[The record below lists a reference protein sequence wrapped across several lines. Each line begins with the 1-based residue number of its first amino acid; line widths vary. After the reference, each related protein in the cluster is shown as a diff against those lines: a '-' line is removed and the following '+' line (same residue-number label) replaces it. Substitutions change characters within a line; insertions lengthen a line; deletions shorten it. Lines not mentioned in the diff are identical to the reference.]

1 MLQDETGGGNDHY
14 LEHFVRRYD
23 RAEFPVLQA
32 IRRVVRDLAHE
43 CLGVFDGTAFAMGES
58 ARVIRLSRRSE
69 CNSICARLARLPITR
84 FQNVNREKGF
94 SVPFFH
100 RIWFHQ
106 IRKGIENPFSIG
118 LARLGST

>member
-43 CLGVFDGTAFAMGES
+43 RMGIFDGTAFAMGEG
-58 ARVIRLSRRSE
+58 ARVIRLSRWPQCDR
-69 CNSICARLARLPITR
+69 ICARLARLPITR
-84 FQNVNREKGF
+84 FQNLNLN
-94 SVPFFH
+94 S
-100 RIWFHQ
+100 
-106 IRKGIENPFSIG
+106 
-118 LARLGST
+118 